1 MNPGD
6 GVSSSFLDPGDGVK
20 GSFFQKESHQY
31 CVFLLEK

>member
-20 GSFFQKESHQY
+20 GSFFKKESHQY